1 MYGWI
6 LVSPDNDSSLLPGQ
20 SRESAVCPHCDR
32 KVADVPVDPGFQ
44 LRERGFDLSET
55 EEGYWIASQDFKDFC
70 DILPFSN
77 LEFIPLPND
86 PGFYWFRVHSV
97 AEYCPPADSVRHDR
111 FCRSCHG
118 FGDVQGF
125 LEPSG
130 RAEALPEGIHR
141 SEFEY
146 GEGRRQRPLMLVG
159 EKTGQHLRR
168 RRFRGVYLSPLD
180 PGQQPG
186 VGPGKLLVKAS

>member
-6 LVSPDNDSSLLPGQ
+6 LVSADNDSTMLPPERAGG
-20 SRESAVCPHCDR
+20 ATCPHCGR

-55 EEGYWIASQDFKDFC
+55 EEGYWIASQEFKDFC

-77 LEFIPLPND
+77 LEFVPLPND

-97 AEYCPPADSVRHDR
+97 AEYQPPADSVHHDR
-111 FCRSCHG
+111 FCRSCHA
-118 FGDVQGF
+118 FGAVEGF

-130 RAEALPEGIHR
+130 RSKALPEGIHR

-146 GEGRRQRPLMLVG
+146 GQGLRQRPLMLVG
-159 EKTGQHLRR
+159 EKTGISLNK
-168 RRFRGVYLSPLD
+168 RRFRGVYLSPLA
-180 PGQQPG
+180 PGRQPG
-186 VGPGKLLVKAS
+186 VGPGALLVKAS